1 HIFMLFPSSSADLL
15 SLTSFTPTFALFSS
29 HCGLPHVQPS
39 SPFIPSISRCP
50 IRALH
55 LHCFSNQLRR
65 NSTAFQPDCNKIVQ
79 L

>member
-15 SLTSFTPTFALFSS
+15 SLTPFILTFALFSS
-29 HCGLPHVQPS
+29 HCGLPRVQPL
-39 SPFIPSISRCP
+39 SPFVPSISRCP

-55 LHCFSNQLRR
+55 LHCFSNQFRR
-65 NSTAFQPDCNKIVQ
+65 NSTAFHPDCDKIVQ